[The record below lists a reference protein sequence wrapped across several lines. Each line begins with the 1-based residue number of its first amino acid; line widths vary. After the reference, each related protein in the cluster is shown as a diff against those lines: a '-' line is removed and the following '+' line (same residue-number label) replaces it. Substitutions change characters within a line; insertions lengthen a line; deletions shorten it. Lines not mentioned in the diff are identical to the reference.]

1 MNPEREGP
9 NRLKP
14 NQVQGI
20 TSHSPLRASKNPL
33 VISPLLAL
41 RSSYASL
48 AAPCSPDLLQVESA
62 CAASPRAVSARGL
75 PRCRAVRRILRIW
88 LGPCPDWVAGR
99 WRMNPGGTVRW
110 KRVTEEE
117 MMKVFTDLDDEFE
130 SGTASVTDATKVR
143 HLSAKGE
150 GHPHHFHDGEKMA
163 PVVDKV
169 ALAEERY
176 RVLSG
181 RQLDL
186 EARFRDLTRR
196 VHFLRTQKL
205 GAQIADEL
213 SRLRHTGQKLLTPP
227 IAPAPTSLVNSLPP
241 TINPLFMPA
250 KVQVPDG
257 IVLPSEPL
265 ADVPPPVKVKEEDVG
280 DECDV
285 ETGPSQ
291 DKQKA
296 DEILGQ
302 MDCHLRHLIQNYD
315 SEATESSSG
324 GESCD
329 EFDNYSKNH
338 SHYLP
343 IKKRAKWHW
352 LSNRSSIASKWTWLT
367 AQISDLEY
375 RIRQQT
381 ECYRQIRARKGL
393 VTLGDPVVSWPPHAK
408 KPVTGPRS
416 ADNEVP
422 LNCKPVTKDYS
433 RVDSTGRKIII
444 KEPFLP
450 ESVVTSVDDDNSL
463 GASRTRPLRN
473 IRKRRVIS
481 TYNLPKVPHRLSKES
496 TVQCDCI
503 HPLFWCTLCY
513 GRVHHAHVPDPLTQE
528 ESQCLALLDHSYH
541 QVLSTPEDVPV
552 SVLMAKKMKDKS
564 WLKTPSQSADLDRAE
579 ALALMKKR
587 KTKRKKSGDV
597 SGENGGDSEVAKK
610 RNKKSKKLNKNIL
623 KVKTKRRKS
632 LSVHH
637 VLDDRGLT
645 INDLNSDSD
654 GMDTSPVPSPLS
666 HPSHASNQQWAD
678 IIRRKRETAFDIDN
692 IVIPYSIAASTRVER
707 LKYKEILTPTWRAV
721 DRESEMINPL
731 PEEGTPKKKSAKST
745 VPPSAPSTPV
755 AVSSAP
761 ASMPTSTSPPN
772 KPLKESQLSDEDITE
787 MCFETRHARA
797 EVEERK
803 RWQTSVFKSTGGQRT
818 RTRRQDSVRTEGGG
832 AASSGY
838 NTPDHPM
845 SPGTPMDTTLE
856 VSTRPSSPISTDELS
871 QVPSSTPSTPQ
882 VNMAASIR
890 NRRRTSSA
898 TKSRDRNPS
907 EDTQSSRCT
916 TPTLDT
922 HLISVPDRMDVIPFE
937 ARVFP
942 LSEQDIERM
951 GAEMPVVVESGSNFS
966 SNHVSGRAAVDD
978 GDVLS
983 KGSGE
988 KRPNFSNST
997 GIDQDSQEKAD
1008 TSQSP
1013 SVEEDDDEEEFILE
1027 EDDPDW
1033 KEGEEEEDPD
1043 DPEWNGEPK
1052 AHTGDSNT
1060 PRPSVEGVSS
1070 SNPSA
1075 LSKAAVSPSASTLSP
1090 SSANV
1095 GPKNKHG
1102 LALKI
1107 NKR

>member
-1 MNPEREGP
+1 M
-9 NRLKP
+9 
-14 NQVQGI
+14 
-20 TSHSPLRASKNPL
+20 
-33 VISPLLAL
+33 
-41 RSSYASL
+41 SSSSDSGGQL
-48 AAPCSPDLLQVESA
+48 TRPVS
-62 CAASPRAVSARGL
+62 AVSAALAASGNGAAGESSAGSSMDAGANL
-75 PRCRAVRRILRIW
+75 PESAR
-88 LGPCPDWVAGR
+88 DD
-99 WRMNPGGTVRW
+99 
-110 KRVTEEE
+110 EEE

-130 SGTASVTDATKVR
+130 TGDPKGR
-143 HLSAKGE
+143 HPSAKSE
-150 GHPHHFHDGEKMA
+150 GHHLNNGDKMA

-176 RVLSG
+176 LVLSG

-196 VHFLRTQKL
+196 VNFLRTQKL

-213 SRLRHTGQKLLTPP
+213 SRLRQTGQKMITPENGPLTP
-227 IAPAPTSLVNSLPP
+227 LVNSLPP
-241 TINPLFMPA
+241 TINPLFVPA
-250 KVQVPDG
+250 KVQVPEG
-257 IVLPSEPL
+257 VMLPSEPL
-265 ADVPPPVKVKEEDVG
+265 ADVPSVKVKEEEDLG

-285 ETGPSQ
+285 ETGLSQ

-302 MDCHLRHLIQNYD
+302 MDCHLRHVIQNYD

-329 EFDNYSKNH
+329 EFDNYSKNN

-343 IKKRAKWHW
+343 IKKRAKWQW

-381 ECYRQIRARKGL
+381 ECYRQIRARKGM

-408 KPVTGPRS
+408 KPVTAPQS

-450 ESVVTSVDDDNSL
+450 ESQVTSADDDNSL

-473 IRKRRVIS
+473 IRKRRVLS
-481 TYNLPKVPHRLSKES
+481 TYNLPKVPNRLSKES

-541 QVLSTPEDVPV
+541 QVLSTPEDVPL

-564 WLKTPSQSADLDRAE
+564 WLKTPSQTADLDRAE
-579 ALALMKKR
+579 ALGLMKKR
-587 KTKRKKSGDV
+587 KTKRKKSGDM
-597 SGENGGDSEVAKK
+597 SGENGADSEAAKK
-610 RNKKSKKLNKNIL
+610 KKKKSKKLNKNIL

-721 DRESEMINPL
+721 DRESEPANP
-731 PEEGTPKKKSAKST
+731 PPDEEDTPKKKSAKT
-745 VPPSAPSTPV
+745 TTPSTPTSTPTTST
-755 AVSSAP
+755 AATG
-761 ASMPTSTSPPN
+761 PTSTSPSN
-772 KPLKESQLSDEDITE
+772 KSGKEAHLSDEDITE

-845 SPGTPMDTTLE
+845 SPGTPLDTTLE
-856 VSTRPSSPISTDELS
+856 VSTRPSSPISTDELGQIPTS
-871 QVPSSTPSTPQ
+871 APSTPQ

-922 HLISVPDRMDVIPFE
+922 HSISIPDRLDITPFE
-937 ARVFP
+937 QRSFP
-942 LSEQDIERM
+942 LSDQEIERM
-951 GAEMPVVVESGSNFS
+951 GAEMPSIEPGGSYTNS
-966 SNHVSGRAAVDD
+966 HAPGRPAED
-978 GDVLS
+978 GDMIS
-983 KGSGE
+983 KGSAE
-988 KRPNFSNST
+988 KRPTFPSSS
-997 GIDQDSQEKAD
+997 GIDPDSQDKAD

-1013 SVEEDDDEEEFILE
+1013 SLEEDDDEEEFILE

-1043 DPEWNGEPK
+1043 DPEWSGESK
-1052 AHTGDSNT
+1052 THSGDSNA
-1060 PRPSVEGVSS
+1060 PRPSVDGISLSS
-1070 SNPSA
+1070 QSA
-1075 LSKAAVSPSASTLSP
+1075 LSKAAAVAAAAAATTPTSSASSSLSP
-1090 SSANV
+1090 SSAIV

-1102 LALKI
+1102 LSLKI